1 MTMQWDK
8 RKVYGMPPTGRG
20 YHGAVLHDSRLF
32 VIGGFD
38 GFVPHVHLVGGE
50 ANANGVCRHD
60 VFNDTYILELAVS
73 SYYSQISHFTIEV

>member
-38 GFVPHVHLVGGE
+38 GFVPHFHLVGVRPMLTECAGTM
-50 ANANGVCRHD
+50 CLMTRI
-60 VFNDTYILELAVS
+60 FS
-73 SYYSQISHFTIEV
+73 S